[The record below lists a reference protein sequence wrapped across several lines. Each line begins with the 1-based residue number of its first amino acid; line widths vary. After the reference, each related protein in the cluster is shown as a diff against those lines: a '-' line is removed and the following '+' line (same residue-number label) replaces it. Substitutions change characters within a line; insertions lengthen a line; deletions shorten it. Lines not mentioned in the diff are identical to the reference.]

1 MNYVCKHR
9 FPHSGRK
16 YLSIVHGYRDEN
28 GKDPQ
33 KTIRLLAIWTN
44 WKKNTRID
52 RPFQSSCKEMD
63 TQRKQET
70 SGYDLCINQQEK
82 LSVGT
87 DNMKNFGYA
96 ALSKI
101 YELELDSFLKNRQR
115 HTEDTFDA
123 NAVLQALTYLK
134 IVAPAADSTFF
145 IDRELFFE
153 KNSGTEDE
161 FYQGLMFL
169 YHLKHPLHSWINEHI
184 TKTGMREEHHGV
196 LQHPQLLFSQP
207 RYPDRRVHRPCAL
220 MHL

>member
-1 MNYVCKHR
+1 MDTVTKTAK
-9 FPHSGRK
+9 SARK
-16 YLSIVHGYRDEN
+16 PS
-28 GKDPQ
+28 DP
-33 KTIRLLAIWTN
+33 LAIWT
-44 WKKNTRID
+44 KLEKEYEDPIAH
-52 RPFQSSCKEMD
+52 FKAVAKEMD

-70 SGYDLCINQQEK
+70 YGYDLCINQQEK

-101 YELELDSFLKNRQR
+101 YHELELDSFLKNRQR

-153 KNSGTEDE
+153 KNSGTKDE

-169 YHLKHPLHSWINEHI
+169 YHLKHPLHSWINESYH
-184 TKTGMREEHHGV
+184 KSRHARGYHGV
-196 LQHPQLLFSQP
+196 LQHPQLLSPSHVIRIGVFT
-207 RYPDRRVHRPCAL
+207 DRAL
-220 MHL
+220 MPVTYDLFPCTSNYTYL

>member
-1 MNYVCKHR
+1 MYVSIASR
-9 FPHSGRK
+9 TGGRK

-28 GKDPQ
+28 GKVRK
-33 KTIRLLAIWTN
+33 KTIRSLGYLDELEKEYEDPIAHF
-44 WKKNTRID
+44 KAVA
-52 RPFQSSCKEMD
+52 KEMD

-70 SGYDLCINQQEK
+70 YGYDLCINQQEK

-101 YELELDSFLKNRQR
+101 YHELELDSFLKNRQR

-153 KNSGTEDE
+153 KNISQKQACARIPWCTTASTITVLPATLSGSACSPTVR
-161 FYQGLMFL
+161 LCL
-169 YHLKHPLHSWINEHI
+169 
-184 TKTGMREEHHGV
+184 
-196 LQHPQLLFSQP
+196 
-207 RYPDRRVHRPCAL
+207 
-220 MHL
+220 